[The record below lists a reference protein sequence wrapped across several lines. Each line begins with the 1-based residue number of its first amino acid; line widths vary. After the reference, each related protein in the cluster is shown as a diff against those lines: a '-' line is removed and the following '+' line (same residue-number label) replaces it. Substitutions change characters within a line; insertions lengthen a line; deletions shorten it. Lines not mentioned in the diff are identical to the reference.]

1 MEIKPLVSVS
11 EVHQIIITRN
21 RINVLVSYNGLT
33 GQYWV
38 NIREIGR
45 EDMHRILVFVVIRL
59 AEMLNDL

>member
-1 MEIKPLVSVS
+1 MEVEPLVSVS

-21 RINVLVSYNGLT
+21 RISVLVSYNGLT
-33 GQYWV
+33 GQHWV

-59 AEMLNDL
+59 AEMLNDQ

>member
-1 MEIKPLVSVS
+1 MEVEPLVSVS

-45 EDMHRILVFVVIRL
+45 EDMHRIVVFIVVRL
-59 AEMLNDL
+59 AEMLNDQ